1 MSAEPLFREGVFS
14 TFLLRPHTAIH
25 QSLRAG
31 QLWGPGLT
39 WEVVTQRVKRPVHGA
54 FLAILMPGGADLVTQ
69 PPRLSC

>member
-14 TFLLRPHTAIH
+14 TFSEAIH
-25 QSLRAG
+25 SHSPIPKSWPV
-31 QLWGPGLT
+31 WGPGLT
-39 WEVVTQRVKRPVHGA
+39 WEVVTQRVKRPMHGA